1 MSKLPC
7 SPLHHSE
14 LACEVDELVALWPHA
29 GEAAELVRELKYRRA
44 TAVVSALAEPM
55 AELAPAADLVTWVPA
70 TPARRRERGFDQ
82 SELLARAIARRARL
96 APRRLLRRV
105 DNRAQ
110 TGRNRVGR
118 IEGPVLAPAGRFL
131 RSGPT
136 VLLVD
141 DVCTTGATLRACA
154 RVLRS
159 RGALRVVAVV
169 ATRVE
174 APPTAQK
181 L

>member
-1 MSKLPC
+1 MSK
-7 SPLHHSE
+7 SPLSSLRHFE
-14 LACEVDELVALWPHA
+14 PVCEVDELVALWPHV
-29 GEAAELVRELKYRRA
+29 GEAAVLVRELKYRRT

-96 APRRLLRRV
+96 KARRMLRRV

-110 TGRNRVGR
+110 TGRNRDGR
-118 IEGPVLAPAGRFL
+118 IEGPTIAPAGRLL

-136 VLLVD
+136 VLLID
-141 DVCTTGATLRACA
+141 DVCTTGSTLRACA

-159 RGALRVVAVV
+159 RGAVRVVALV
-169 ATRVE
+169 ATQVE
-174 APPTAQK
+174 ARPTTHTP
-181 L
+181 